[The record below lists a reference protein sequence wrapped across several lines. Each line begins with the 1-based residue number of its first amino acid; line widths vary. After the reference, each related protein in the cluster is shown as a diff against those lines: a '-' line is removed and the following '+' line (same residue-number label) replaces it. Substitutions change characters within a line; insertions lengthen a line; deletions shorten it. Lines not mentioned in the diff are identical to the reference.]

1 MMIVIDQTLGAVV
14 VTTGFFYV
22 LEAVQVSTYLIF
34 VVVRSEQIRSEQ
46 NRRGLSICLF
56 VCLTNAQVK
65 SFLCISNQLIL
76 AILNSPSPLSALP
89 RPINVYKHHFPLSIR
104 TNYQSIISST
114 SYFLRHP

>member
-34 VVVRSEQIRSEQ
+34 FVVRSEQIRSEQ
-46 NRRGLSICLF
+46 GGLSICLF